1 MPRVFFF
8 LIQVEGVKRGRGSP
22 KITQVDI
29 MKKCMINRQREVTM
43 SMISDMIEWM
53 KTIQAAE
60 LYQLKRF
67 DQTYQKKKK
76 TIEKVP

>member
-1 MPRVFFF
+1 MCHYSQSKEKSTYQGCLL
-8 LIQVEGVKRGRGSP
+8 LIQIERE
-22 KITQVDI
+22 
-29 MKKCMINRQREVTM
+29 MRQRESENNIGRHNEEV
-43 SMISDMIEWM
+43 IWDMIEWM
-53 KTIQAAE
+53 KSIQVAE